1 MRGWEIMKEW
11 EKYKIKGDPAKAGA
25 ELNIVRHIAHVPASR
40 RIIEDQRIKAG
51 LIYDESRLNK
61 SRISVVWLSANS
73 WAFGSIY
80 GTVEFRFD
88 WNTLVEGNKVY
99 WVEAMT
105 QYKPAAYRFLLSSR
119 DPAEFGS
126 GLIEPYDATK
136 DDGPLRKSGD
146 KWYWN
151 GNFTS
156 EFMVDNDLHLRE
168 ATGLD
173 FVSHNQQFCSIHGN
187 TCAERKENPTRDK
200 TGGRILAYLLAHEI
214 RVLNKHLKPEE
225 GKRNQL
231 LDTAFSGL
239 HAALSQSD
247 FGGPLHVAASCDKVV
262 TGALALYGMDQLEST
277 LELLT
282 LLKSADGFN
291 KALVGIV
298 QRHFGIPDWVAP
310 F

>member
-1 MRGWEIMKEW
+1 MKEW
-11 EKYKIKGDPAKAGA
+11 EKYKIKGDPATAGA
-25 ELNIVRHIAHVPASR
+25 ELSIVRHIAHVPTAR
-40 RIIEDQRIKAG
+40 RIIEDQKIKAG
-51 LIYDESRLNK
+51 LVYDESRLNK
-61 SRISVVWLSANS
+61 SRINVVWLSANT

-88 WNTLVEGNKVY
+88 WNTLVDGNKVY
-99 WVEAMT
+99 WVEVMA

-119 DPAEFGS
+119 DPAEFSS
-126 GLIEPYDATK
+126 GLIEPYDPAK

-156 EFMVDNDLHLRE
+156 EFMIDDNLHLRE

-173 FVSHNQQFCSIHGN
+173 FISHHQQFCSIDGS
-187 TCAERKENPTRDK
+187 TCMERRKNPTWDE
-200 TGGRILAYLLAHEI
+200 TGGRILAHLLAHQI
-214 RVLNKHLKPEE
+214 GVLNRHLKPER

-239 HAALSQSD
+239 HSALNEAN
-247 FGGPLHVAASCDKVV
+247 FGGPLHLSKSCDNVV
-262 TGALALYGMDQLEST
+262 TGALALYGMDQLDST
-277 LELLT
+277 LQLLA

-291 KALVGIV
+291 KALVAIV
-298 QRHFGIPDWVAP
+298 RRHFGVPDWIAP